1 MKKEEISAE
10 EKRGL
15 LEKRMKLKGALQLN
29 MRGGGE
35 AESSGSKM
43 HALKTRE
50 KTRRRKET
58 QPKVT
63 KKE

>member
-15 LEKRMKLKGALQLN
+15 MEKRMKLKGALQLN
-29 MRGGGE
+29 MRGE